1 MAEFEILN
9 FNISRAQGVYARGLT
24 VCPQLE
30 LWTSYVKFVYCTG
43 TVDEFRK
50 ALMRAVDK
58 LRWDPRAAPLWRE
71 LLLLDIR
78 IYNASLLTRGQV
90 QGLLSDFTG
99 RATGPLI
106 PTDLEQKVFRTP
118 LSPGGSSLVDQYGD
132 VNVLRTNYQ
141 TCLSRAVAGL
151 EAVWVSYCA
160 FERAVNSNS
169 QLSTKLI
176 SFWEQ
181 RFTYARKAHVELTR
195 LTRDI
200 DWSCVALPLSV
211 PDKSRQ

>member
-1 MAEFEILN
+1 MAEFEISN

-78 IYNASLLTRGQV
+78 IYNSSLLSRGQV

-141 TCLSRAVAGL
+141 TVG
-151 EAVWVSYCA
+151 
-160 FERAVNSNS
+160 F
-169 QLSTKLI
+169 K
-176 SFWEQ
+176 Q

-211 PDKSRQ
+211 PDKSRQVGFRV